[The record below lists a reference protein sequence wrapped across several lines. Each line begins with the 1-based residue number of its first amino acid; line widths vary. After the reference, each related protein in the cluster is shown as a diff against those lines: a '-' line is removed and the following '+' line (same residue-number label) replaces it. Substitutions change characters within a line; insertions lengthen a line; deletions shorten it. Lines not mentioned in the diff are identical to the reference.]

1 MGNLSPEEQAKLEKD
16 CKEEFDKIDTDKSGL
31 IDKDEFRKLI
41 EKIAKNTGGEMASEK
56 DIDDAFKELDL
67 DNSGKIS
74 FDEFRKQWFTFSFLI
89 QLSKEKKTK

>member
-41 EKIAKNTGGEMASEK
+41 EKIAKNTGGEPASEK
-56 DIDDAFKELDL
+56 DIDDVFKEFDT

-74 FDEFRKQWFTFSFLI
+74 FDEVMKQWISFSFLVG
-89 QLSKEKKTK
+89 LSNDK

>member
-1 MGNLSPEEQAKLEKD
+1 M
-16 CKEEFDKIDTDKSGL
+16 

-41 EKIAKNTGGEMASEK
+41 EKIAKNTGGEPASEK

-74 FDEFRKQWFTFSFLI
+74 FDEFRKQWFSFSFLI
-89 QLSKEKKTK
+89 QLSKEKKAK

>member
-56 DIDDAFKELDL
+56 DIDDVFKEFDT

-74 FDEFRKQWFTFSFLI
+74 FDEVMKEWISFSFLVG
-89 QLSKEKKTK
+89 LSKDK